1 MLPDH
6 TTQAQFCKISP
17 RNILSNC
24 KYHLV
29 LPLLKEEKYTLG
41 EDDCN
46 YAHLQ
51 LVIKEPT
58 QETISQ
64 VKLDPPRRYLD
75 FFMDTADIRPDIT
88 LLLKYAT
95 TVQTSEN
102 NYNLLYSQLGWLN
115 NYYIIPSDQLMNMTA
130 MPTSD
135 GLR

>member
-1 MLPDH
+1 MS
-6 TTQAQFCKISP
+6 QA
-17 RNILSNC
+17 
-24 KYHLV
+24 
-29 LPLLKEEKYTLG
+29 
-41 EDDCN
+41 
-46 YAHLQ
+46 
-51 LVIKEPT
+51 
-58 QETISQ
+58 
-64 VKLDPPRRYLD
+64 KLDPPRRYLD